1 MSGGD
6 WELEGLKP
14 RLLLLLEMY
23 RNAATDEAR
32 ANLTGLF
39 QDVFLATAW
48 NVATDL
54 LNNGWEPTAAPPPPS
69 PRAPE
74 AEEVRPPGHLRLVK
88 G

>member
-1 MSGGD
+1 MTGGD
-6 WELEGLKP
+6 WEFEGLKP

-23 RNAATDEAR
+23 RNAASDEAR

-54 LNNGWEPTAAPPPPS
+54 LNNGWQPTAPPPMPAMQLEE
-69 PRAPE
+69 PRPQ
-74 AEEVRPPGHLRLVK
+74 GHLRLVK

>member
-6 WELEGLKP
+6 WEFEGLKP

-32 ANLTGLF
+32 ANLTTLF

-54 LNNGWEPTAAPPPPS
+54 LNNGWQPSQAP
-69 PRAPE
+69 APLLE
-74 AEEVRPPGHLRLVK
+74 AEDARPPGHLRLVK

>member
-6 WELEGLKP
+6 WEFEGLKP
-14 RLLLLLEMY
+14 RLMLLLEMY

-32 ANLTGLF
+32 ANLTSLF

-54 LNNGWEPTAAPPPPS
+54 LNNGWQPTTPPAQIGGAGDLGPQ
-69 PRAPE
+69 
-74 AEEVRPPGHLRLVK
+74 GHLRLVK

>member
-6 WELEGLKP
+6 WEFEGLKP

-23 RNAATDEAR
+23 RNAASDEAR
-32 ANLTGLF
+32 ANLTALF

-54 LNNGWEPTAAPPPPS
+54 LNNGWEPNVVS
-69 PRAPE
+69 PATGE
-74 AEEVRPPGHLRLVK
+74 RPQGHLRLVK
-88 G
+88 R

>member
-1 MSGGD
+1 MGGGD
-6 WELEGLKP
+6 WELEALKP

-23 RNAATDEAR
+23 RNAGTDEAR
-32 ANLTGLF
+32 ATLTTLF

-54 LNNGWEPTAAPPPPS
+54 LENGWAPTASSPS
-69 PRAPE
+69 E
-74 AEEVRPPGHLRLVK
+74 RPQGRLRLVK

>member
-6 WELEGLKP
+6 MEFEALKP
-14 RLLLLLEMY
+14 RLLLLLELY
-23 RNAATDEAR
+23 RNAGTDEAR

-39 QDVFLATAW
+39 QDVFLAAAW

-54 LNNGWEPTAAPPPPS
+54 LNNGWEPTQ
-69 PRAPE
+69 
-74 AEEVRPPGHLRLVK
+74 VRLRDRPQGHMRLVK

>member
-1 MSGGD
+1 MGGGD
-6 WELEGLKP
+6 WELEALKP

-23 RNAATDEAR
+23 RNAGTDEAR
-32 ANLTGLF
+32 ATLTTLF

-54 LNNGWEPTAAPPPPS
+54 LNNGWEPTVSS
-69 PRAPE
+69 PTE
-74 AEEVRPPGHLRLVK
+74 RPQGRLRLVK